1 MPIDVDALRAA
12 TPGTANV
19 AHLNNAGAALP
30 SQATLDAVLG
40 HLKLESSIGGYEAED
55 QAAEAIAHTRRAVA
69 ELLGASADEIAL
81 TTSDTAA
88 WGKAFWGLVNT
99 GGIPEGDRVLVDRI
113 AYNSHYMAL
122 LQASAMRP
130 FSIEIIPSEPD
141 GTLSVDALKTML
153 DDRVALVTTTHIGT
167 HRGLVNPV
175 ADVGALCRAE
185 GIPFYLDACQSIGQ
199 LPVNVHEI
207 GCDVATGT
215 GRKWLRGPR
224 GTGVLYVRTE
234 FLEHLDPPGIDG
246 ASASWTGADTYELFD
261 DARRFEEFET
271 SVAARIGL
279 GVAIDQVLALGID
292 EIASRIGALAERL
305 RTELAAIA
313 GVTVHDGG
321 QRRSGIVTFSLA
333 AIDAFAVKA
342 AARAASINV
351 SVSSAPNALLD
362 MQADGHDAV
371 VRASP
376 HAYNTDGELDRLLAV
391 VRSL

>member
-55 QAAEAIAHTRRAVA
+55 QAAEAIAHTRRVVA

-305 RTELAAIA
+305 RTDLGAIA

-333 AIDAFAVKA
+333 ATDAFAVKA
-342 AARAASINV
+342 AARAASVNV